1 MSFLYTVNEADDDDK
16 LNTPSTNNYAD
27 DDLQETVNSLTE
39 TMVTLMDESTSFTY
53 ILKKVV
59 EAVDILSFTGSLK
72 KKCVIQTLQA
82 IYGSKEQL
90 PISYDILDRLI
101 DLIISASK
109 GRLRL
114 NQSQSQERQRPNQ
127 QSRGINAKKK
137 RKSCFCWF

>member
-1 MSFLYTVNEADDDDK
+1 MSFFYTADDDDK

-27 DDLQETVNSLTE
+27 DELQKTVISLTE

-59 EAVDILSFTGSLK
+59 EAVDILSLTGPLK

-114 NQSQSQERQRPNQ
+114 NQSQCQSLERQSPNQ
-127 QSRGINAKKK
+127 QSCGINAKKK